1 VKEKETVKILAPA
14 SRRTAVPKTSKVRVV
29 LLPVRT
35 GSNGWKARRMT
46 MDGTKIDELER
57 LAKAATPGPWKD
69 KSFKRNYDWG
79 VICSGG
85 KRIAQCTSADVTDE
99 RKRVTF
105 EEKLAN
111 AAYIAAA
118 CNAVPELI
126 AKNRAL
132 QERVRELEREL
143 EVYREEKQLEWER
156 SRDE

>member
-1 VKEKETVKILAPA
+1 MA
-14 SRRTAVPKTSKVRVV
+14 
-29 LLPVRT
+29 
-35 GSNGWKARRMT
+35 
-46 MDGTKIDELER
+46 IDLNELEQ

-118 CNAVPELI
+118 CNAVPKLLDE
-126 AKNRAL
+126 RHAL
-132 QERVRELEREL
+132 YERICELESEL
-143 EVYREEKQLEWER
+143 EVYREKERLEWER
-156 SRDE
+156 SRDERF

>member
-1 VKEKETVKILAPA
+1 MSVDIEK
-14 SRRTAVPKTSKVRVV
+14 
-29 LLPVRT
+29 
-35 GSNGWKARRMT
+35 
-46 MDGTKIDELER
+46 LER
-57 LAKAATPGPWKD
+57 LCKAATPGPWKD

-126 AKNRAL
+126 AEIRNL
-132 QERVRELEREL
+132 QEEVLTLAEENACLKEQATVRSEER
-143 EVYREEKQLEWER
+143 
-156 SRDE
+156 

>member
-1 VKEKETVKILAPA
+1 MIDNKKLEK
-14 SRRTAVPKTSKVRVV
+14 
-29 LLPVRT
+29 
-35 GSNGWKARRMT
+35 
-46 MDGTKIDELER
+46 LER

-85 KRIAQCTSADVTDE
+85 KRIAQCASADVTDE
-99 RKRVTF
+99 IKRVTF

-126 AKNRAL
+126 TENRAL
-132 QERVRELEREL
+132 QKQMREMERQRDWLAQKCEELSDDPEDFFMP
-143 EVYREEKQLEWER
+143 YNTPTKEWIDRAEQAAKEAGN
-156 SRDE
+156 D

>member
-1 VKEKETVKILAPA
+1 
-14 SRRTAVPKTSKVRVV
+14 
-29 LLPVRT
+29 
-35 GSNGWKARRMT
+35 
-46 MDGTKIDELER
+46 MDSVQLEELER

-126 AKNRAL
+126 AENRKFQECTRELSKQNDFFLKALKENFMCPYSRCKYDDGSEL
-132 QERVRELEREL
+132 QEWDCTAYDNRECWITAAKEAGE
-143 EVYREEKQLEWER
+143 
-156 SRDE
+156 

>member
-1 VKEKETVKILAPA
+1 MSVDIEK
-14 SRRTAVPKTSKVRVV
+14 
-29 LLPVRT
+29 
-35 GSNGWKARRMT
+35 
-46 MDGTKIDELER
+46 LER
-57 LAKAATPGPWKD
+57 LSKQATPGPWKD

-126 AKNRAL
+126 AEIRNL
-132 QERVRELEREL
+132 QKEVLTLAEENACLKEQAAASETKHKKQVRILERQAETL
-143 EVYREEKQLEWER
+143 ARYLAEKCLNTVTTKRWLNLAHQSAVRSEER
-156 SRDE
+156 

>member
-1 VKEKETVKILAPA
+1 MLDLEK
-14 SRRTAVPKTSKVRVV
+14 
-29 LLPVRT
+29 
-35 GSNGWKARRMT
+35 
-46 MDGTKIDELER
+46 LER

-69 KSFKRNYDWG
+69 KSFKRYYDWG

-118 CNAVPELI
+118 CNSLPDLI
-126 AKNRAL
+126 AELKAARAENADLKNQLKEAM
-132 QERVRELEREL
+132 
-143 EVYREEKQLEWER
+143 EKY
-156 SRDE
+156 